1 MPHDRAVLKDIRVL
15 VLEDEKDTLDLL
27 GFVLGSHGAIATLAE
42 NVTQALELCQKEPPD
57 VVISDIGMPE
67 FNGYAFV
74 GALRK
79 ADKPEIRSLPVIAL
93 TAFATTTDRDIALTS
108 GFNEYIAKPFEPA
121 QLIKIIRQLYDSRS
135 DSA

>member
-1 MPHDRAVLKDIRVL
+1 
-15 VLEDEKDTLDLL
+15 
-27 GFVLGSHGAIATLAE
+27 
-42 NVTQALELCQKEPPD
+42 
-57 VVISDIGMPE
+57 MPE

-93 TAFATTTDRDIALTS
+93 TAFATTTDRDIALSS
-108 GFNEYIAKPFEPA
+108 GFNEYVAKPFEPA

-135 DSA
+135 EAA